1 MPENLRRTFSAV
13 SIGQN
18 NEAERIIMT
27 RLESIKR
34 LLRRWFTSIP
44 FFVLLSLILGFAI
57 AIPVIP
63 KPEIATITISGEIYD
78 QAYADDI
85 LDMLSYAGANRNI
98 FVAEF
103 KENEITKGLEKIT
116 LYTAGSISSA
126 DGGIAFVDENTFSS
140 VIETRRGLSPIALAQ
155 ESKVLAIYDL
165 TFITEPYNGILD
177 NNQLISNIA
186 DWLMS
191 LAEGAESK

>member
-116 LYTAGSISSA
+116 LYTVGSVSSA
-126 DGGIAFVDENTFSS
+126 ESGIAFVDENTFSS
-140 VIETRRGLSPIALAQ
+140 LVETRKGLSPIALAQ

-165 TFITEPYNGILD
+165 TFMTEPHNGILD

-191 LAEGAESK
+191 PGEKTKS